1 MDLALLGLVF
11 LVVLVLLGGLSHGI
25 MLLLPLPFLDLQHE
39 HAFVFVSCGN
49 VLCFIGA
56 SRQTVCCLGHCDVWN
71 VG

>member
-39 HAFVFVSCGN
+39 HAFVFFFPVETFSVSLVQVVKQFAAWG
-49 VLCFIGA
+49 
-56 SRQTVCCLGHCDVWN
+56 TVMSGM
-71 VG
+71 